1 MYWTEG
7 FLNQETYF
15 AQGYIQKAAIR
26 RNGAWCMVWC
36 VGACKLPKG
45 LLADWLQ
52 QEMVLQKG
60 KEQVQRKVQRL
71 QNVVKTFQREA
82 VLHLFYRGRIYTL
95 GAVKPIF
102 AQYREH
108 RGCILV
114 LYGKVDTASL
124 DTAAFEEK
132 SMEETAN
139 AWKRNMLWAMSA
151 GNLQEGYFLLWEE
164 RDDF

>member
-15 AQGYIQKAAIR
+15 AEGHIQKAAVR

-36 VGACKLPKG
+36 VGARELPGG
-45 LLADWLQ
+45 LLVDWLK

-60 KEQVQRKVQRL
+60 KETVQRKLQRL
-71 QNVVKTFQREA
+71 QNVVKTFQKEA
-82 VLHLFYRGRIYTL
+82 MLHLFCDGRIYTL
-95 GAVKPIF
+95 GAAEPVL
-102 AQYREH
+102 AQYKEH

-114 LYGKVDTASL
+114 LYGETERAAFE
-124 DTAAFEEK
+124 TAAFEEK

-139 AWKRNMLWAMSA
+139 AWKRNMLLAMSA
-151 GNLQEGYFLLWEE
+151 GSLQEGYFLLWEDK
-164 RDDF
+164 DDF